1 MTVQA
6 IQPATHPRT
15 ASATPSGKASAAEW
29 RARVELAACYRLLAH
44 LGISDLTYNHLSV
57 RVPGEPGHLLIKA
70 PTMMFEEITASNLLK
85 FDFDGAPLQDSPPLG
100 GGGLVIH
107 AGILKARPDLNAV
120 FHTHSPANIGVSAQK
135 HGLLM
140 LSQHAV
146 YFYGRL
152 TYHDFGGFEFNMDQR
167 DPLIRS
173 LGRERVAIL
182 RNHGALVCGRTLP
195 EAYIDHHF
203 LEMACRGQI
212 AALAGGADVNIMDE
226 ALCRTAAAQQQDRM
240 EDPNKAAAKDW
251 GACLRL
257 ADRLFPEY
265 KS

>member
-1 MTVQA
+1 MRMQSIKPGALATA
-6 IQPATHPRT
+6 PAGA
-15 ASATPSGKASAAEW
+15 ASLSAAEW
-29 RARVELAACYRLLAH
+29 QARVELAACYRLLAH

-57 RVPGEPGHLLIKA
+57 RVPGDADCLLIKSQ
-70 PTMMFEEITASNLLK
+70 TMMFEEITASNLLK
-85 FDFDGAPLQDSPPLG
+85 FNVDGDPLQDSPRLR

-135 HGLLM
+135 QGLLM
-140 LSQHAV
+140 ISQHAV

-152 TYHDFGGFEFNMDQR
+152 AYHDFGGFEFNMDQR
-167 DPLIRS
+167 DPLIHS

-195 EAYIDHHF
+195 EAFIDHHF

-212 AALAGGADVNIMDE
+212 AALSGGAEVNIMDE

-240 EDPNKAAAKDW
+240 DDPARAAAKDW
-251 GACLRL
+251 DACLRL

-265 KS
+265 KT